1 MNRRFLTAACAA
13 LAVVTA
19 APTFA
24 APAPTP
30 SACGD
35 QGLYVAF
42 YNGVWS
48 TSADALRGM
57 GALRAQLGETYR
69 GEHIRYEL
77 MYNPTN
83 GWEDIVQAFDRRL
96 AQENAVLANRWES
109 FWDTLQGRGPAGA
122 GFLARVGQTF
132 SSMAGLAND
141 LRAIVTTAAV
151 NSVVLLTANP
161 PTVREYSEQSTRLDT
176 MTLEGKKLLLVAHSQ
191 GNLFMGQA
199 YQHLDA
205 GVAGGR
211 VTAGSYAALRI
222 APAGPY
228 SPARSQHV
236 LAAQDLV
243 INALRLT
250 GNVPDSNAAVPTYQE
265 QLNLGVLDPDITGDM
280 LAETYLNTVFT
291 GARAPAPMIKSAAYQ
306 LIDGLTTPSQL
317 ARSGFFTATL
327 NWDRNGDVDLHAFEP
342 NGTHVYYSSPYGQSG
357 ILDYDDTTTTGPE
370 HYTTTCDVS
379 QLAEGTY
386 TIGVNNFGAAAG
398 TQAVVQVA
406 TWADGPLL
414 TAPVLT
420 LGQGVGSA
428 GNANPTPVM
437 TVTVT
442 KDPATGLFKVTAT
455 PANAGSPTG
464 PVTGTP
470 QTLQLEVQTVPP
482 AGKEALCGTASAYQ
496 ARDFTGDLGGQ
507 SWNCTPTTWNM
518 RLTNTTAFTM
528 AIGSFSKSSSI
539 WTIASNSCSTT
550 LAAGASC
557 VVAIKSPTFTAS
569 NSAGM
574 YVNWPTVGIQ
584 KYVYVY

>member
-1 MNRRFLTAACAA
+1 MNKRFLTAACAA

-35 QGLYVAF
+35 QGLYVGF

-83 GWEDIVQAFDRRL
+83 GWEGIVQAFDQRL
-96 AQENAVLANRWES
+96 AQENAVLTNRWES
-109 FWDTLQGRGPAGA
+109 FWDTLQGRGPGGA
-122 GFLARVGQTF
+122 GFLATLGQTF
-132 SSMAGLAND
+132 SSMASLAND
-141 LRAIVTTAAV
+141 LRAIVTTASV
-151 NSVVLLTANP
+151 NSVTSLAANP
-161 PTVREYSEQSTRLDT
+161 PTARDYAEQNTRLDT
-176 MTLEGKKLLLVAHSQ
+176 MTLEGRKLLLVAHSQ
-191 GNLFMGQA
+191 GDLFLGQA

-205 GVAGGR
+205 GVAAGR

-222 APAGPY
+222 APAGSY
-228 SPARSQHV
+228 APARSQHV
-236 LAAQDLV
+236 LVSQDQV
-243 INALRLT
+243 INALRQAA
-250 GNVPDSNAAVPTYQE
+250 NVPANNATVPTYQE
-265 QLNLGVLDPDITGDM
+265 QIALGVSDPDISADL
-280 LAETYLNTVFT
+280 LAETYLNAMFT
-291 GARAPAPMIKSAAYQ
+291 GAGAPAPMIKSAAYQ

-342 NGTHVYYSSPYGQSG
+342 NGAHVFYGMPNGQSG
-357 ILDYDDTTTTGPE
+357 MLDYDDTRTTGPE
-370 HYTTTCDVS
+370 HYTTTCDAS

-386 TIGVNNFGAAAG
+386 TIAVNNFGAPAG

-420 LGQGVGSA
+420 LGQQAGSA

-437 TVTVT
+437 TVTVA
-442 KDPATGLFKVTAT
+442 KDPATGLFKVTAAA
-455 PANAGSPTG
+455 ANGDG

-470 QTLQLEVQTVPP
+470 QTLQLEVQMVPP

-496 ARDFTGDLGGQ
+496 IRDFTSDLGGQ

-518 RLTNTTAFTM
+518 RLTNTTSSTM
-528 AIGSFSKSSSI
+528 AIGSFAKSSI
-539 WTIASNSCSTT
+539 AWTTASNSCGAT
-550 LAAGASC
+550 LAAGESC

-569 NSAGM
+569 ESSGM
-574 YVNWPTVGIQ
+574 NVSWPTVGIQ
-584 KYVYVY
+584 KYVYIY